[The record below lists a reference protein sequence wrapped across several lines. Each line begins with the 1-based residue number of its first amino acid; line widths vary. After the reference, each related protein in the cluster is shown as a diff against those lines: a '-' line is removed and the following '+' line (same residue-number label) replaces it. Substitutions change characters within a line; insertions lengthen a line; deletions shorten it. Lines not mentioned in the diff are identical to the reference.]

1 MPLNI
6 CYRCPENVV
15 KLARLIVPQLEWN
28 TSREDKGDVSVITQ
42 QEMYSG
48 VDINDLII
56 CRKNSD
62 VMDLYTKLAFD
73 MHKPV
78 SLVNRDLVTKLTNEI
93 KYCISQYLKYY
104 KLGYNIQVELKNR
117 MDEYI
122 KASPTPLTSAQYK
135 EIRNGFISELLNENN
150 KSKAKVNVTVPTI
163 EYLKLCMQDYV
174 DNGNYTVDTNCM
186 TTLYFDK
193 IVYLIK
199 KYEYANKVTP
209 KTSVESFEKYL
220 PQLFKYNELN
230 NTSIIISSIHQMKGG
245 EADNVYIY
253 DYPSFPYQFQSMSDE
268 QALQETNLQYV
279 ALTRAKKN
287 LSLVLMDSETCRAAE
302 RLNAECIAEVN
313 MLLK

>member
-1 MPLNI
+1 
-6 CYRCPENVV
+6 
-15 KLARLIVPQLEWN
+15 
-28 TSREDKGDVSVITQ
+28 
-42 QEMYSG
+42 
-48 VDINDLII
+48 
-56 CRKNSD
+56 
-62 VMDLYTKLAFD
+62 
-73 MHKPV
+73 
-78 SLVNRDLVTKLTNEI
+78 
-93 KYCISQYLKYY
+93 
-104 KLGYNIQVELKNR
+104 
-117 MDEYI
+117 
-122 KASPTPLTSAQYK
+122 
-135 EIRNGFISELLNENN
+135 
-150 KSKAKVNVTVPTI
+150 
-163 EYLKLCMQDYV
+163 
-174 DNGNYTVDTNCM
+174 
-186 TTLYFDK
+186 LYFDK